1 MMNNIKRK
9 RELKEQGITEEDDS
23 PIKLTAEQDEEFNID
38 KQNSVFNKSL
48 EEESKTINNIAQ
60 DLLRKVKY

>member
-1 MMNNIKRK
+1 MNNIKRK